1 MSLYGPDAGAVPR
14 GIAFISLLSQRDLSL
29 QLPIN
34 YVTVPGVSLTAACF
48 PNKRYEDA
56 TAARCISNLLATGF
70 RRIEADIYWDTS
82 RRLWSLCPVQLGN
95 TSTLSN
101 STMTTAEPS
110 SRSTSSAMLASG
122 QLTNRGAIKE
132 ARATFANGA
141 QRRQDSSLSLT
152 IPTAPADS
160 TAASSVLPSVSSTA
174 TLTAGASGTSVVA
187 TSSASGTSPP
197 DSSQNLLIEVG
208 PYSCTPSADFKLLT
222 TVLSG
227 YLEDTETDLNATT
240 RYLILNLHAAAPA
253 SDPSG
258 SPQKPATSALPQQG
272 DLISSIISSNNSIYL
287 YTPTELL
294 AERASLNY
302 TETSSASSSYYQPDT
317 AYFTVTVVN
326 NQQTTSDSWPS
337 EGYIE
342 LGKAKRLL
350 TTYGTVDP
358 QMTGYNFSGDAA
370 YLFPPG
376 YLQATP
382 QVTTKAGAVTGG
394 CFFQPGVD
402 HISAINSSWSTTTID
417 ATTQQSD
424 ILPLVANLTSCGISA
439 LLNTTLNN
447 IDAATDYTPYQAY
460 AYAANWAWSDGE
472 PRNTS
477 VSGSKVSCAALNAT
491 SGRWQATDCAQTH
504 YGACRIGHTPYK
516 WQISSQQGHYT
527 NLDEGCPY
535 NTTFAVPRTAL
546 ENSYLLAAWRD
557 YRKITYGE
565 SDPMLWLNFNDL
577 STDACW
583 VRGQNGSCP
592 YLPTK
597 SDAQG
602 GQILVPTVAAII
614 VFVLA
619 ALTIFVKC
627 AANRQSARSKRRRVD
642 DRWDYEGVPS

>member
-34 YVTVPGVSLTAACF
+34 YVTVPGVSLKAACF

-70 RRIEADIYWDTS
+70 RRIEVDIYWDTS

-101 STMTTAEPS
+101 STMTSAEPS
-110 SRSTSSAMLASG
+110 SKSTSSAMLASG
-122 QLTNRGAIKE
+122 QLTNRGAFE
-132 ARATFANGA
+132 VARAIPASGA
-141 QRRQDSSLSLT
+141 LRRQDSSLSLT

-160 TAASSVLPSVSSTA
+160 TAASSVLPSISSTA
-174 TLTAGASGTSVVA
+174 TLTVGASGTSVVA

-197 DSSQNLLIEVG
+197 GSSQNLLIEVG
-208 PYSCTPSADFKLLT
+208 PYSCTPSTDFKLLT
-222 TVLSG
+222 TVLSC

-240 RYLILNLHAAAPA
+240 RYLILNLHAAASA

-272 DLISSIISSNNSIYL
+272 DLISSIISANNSIYL

-294 AERASLNY
+294 AERAQFNS
-302 TETSSASSSYYQPDT
+302 TGDSSSSSSYYQQDT

-326 NQQTTSDSWPS
+326 DQKTTSDGWPS

-350 TTYGTVDP
+350 AGYGTVDP

-370 YLFPPG
+370 YIFPPG

-382 QVTTKAGAVTGG
+382 QVTTKAGTVTGG

-402 HISAINSSWSTTTID
+402 HIRAINIL
-417 ATTQQSD
+417 QSD
-424 ILPLVANLTSCGISA
+424 ILPLVVNLTSCGISA

-447 IDAATDYTPYQAY
+447 TDAAADYTPYQAY

-477 VSGSKVSCAALNAT
+477 ASGSMVSCAALNAT

-504 YGACRIGHTPYK
+504 YGACRVGHTPYK

-527 NLDEGCPY
+527 NLDDGCPY

-546 ENSYLLAAWRD
+546 ENSYLLATWRD

-627 AANRQSARSKRRRVD
+627 AANRQSSRSKRRRVD